1 MTDAQAL
8 LLIIFIV
15 ASFESALFSIIA
27 AKLEKRIEKLE
38 KKLEE
43 KEK

>member
-1 MTDAQAL
+1 MTDTQAL

-15 ASFESALFSIIA
+15 SSFESALFSIIA
-27 AKLEKRIEKLE
+27 EKLRTRIEKLE